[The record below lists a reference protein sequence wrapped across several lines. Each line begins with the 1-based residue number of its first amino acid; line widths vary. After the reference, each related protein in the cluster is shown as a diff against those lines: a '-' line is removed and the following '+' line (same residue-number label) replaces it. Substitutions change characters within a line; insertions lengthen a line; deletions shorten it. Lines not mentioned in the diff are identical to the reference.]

1 MKEIKNGIVFSE
13 DIKRILDGVNAFD
26 YDYGVSVNQKVID
39 EVRSYFKK
47 QTNKIF
53 DGKVTIVS
61 EEEMMMVNGLIG
73 GEYPHC
79 YIR

>member
-26 YDYGVSVNQKVID
+26 YDYGVNVSQKVID
-39 EVRSYFKK
+39 EIRCDFKK

-53 DGKVTIVS
+53 DNKVTIVS

-73 GEYPHC
+73 GEYPHRN
-79 YIR
+79 IG